1 MVIILNIVDKIPL
14 DKNIK
19 LYRLIQNLLCP
30 NIIKGPKYSDIKL
43 NDITL
48 RIFDPNN
55 KSKILIYIHGGGWV
69 SGNLDT
75 HCNICYKLAE
85 KLNRKVISIGYRLAP
100 EYPFPAGLN
109 DCYIVTKNIME
120 NIEKLNIKSKDVIIM
135 GDSAGANLAM
145 SVSLM
150 GLHNK
155 TFRVGKI
162 IMIYPTTQTD
172 YSKKSIYK
180 SLFYNDNKGF
190 LTRKYMENWTNMY
203 LPDEESKDNQYHK
216 DKRLY
221 NRILYLIDGITDKYR
236 IVKSNTRFY
245 VFRQILLQ
253 ILHHLIC
260 LIDNINVISPRL
272 GYDHTSNHR
281 HTIPFHNRAGIF
293 RIHLCHTDILKTH
306 QLIAFLLNDQIIK
319 IIYCHQ
325 PPQSTDGQFC
335 VVPLYAS

>member
-30 NIIKGPKYSDIKL
+30 NIVKGPKYSDIKL

-180 SLFYNDNKGF
+180 SLFYNDNKCF
-190 LTRKYMENWTNMY
+190 LTRKYLENWTNMY
-203 LPDEESKDNQYHK
+203 LPDEESKDNQYANLMK
-216 DKRLY
+216 AKRLFG
-221 NRILYLIDGITDKYR
+221 LPKTLIITGTNDP
-236 IVKSNTRFY
+236 
-245 VFRQILLQ
+245 
-253 ILHHLIC
+253 LH
-260 LIDNINVISPRL
+260 DE
-272 GYDHTSNHR
+272 G
-281 HTIPFHNRAGIF
+281 
-293 RIHLCHTDILKTH
+293 
-306 QLIAFLLNDQIIK
+306 IAFVKKLRRHLVCVRNYDLKNATHGFFSNIIDK
-319 IIYCHQ
+319 KWADKTIELIKGFIG
-325 PPQSTDGQFC
+325 DKNE
-335 VVPLYAS
+335 

>member
-30 NIIKGPKYSDIKL
+30 NIVKGPKYSDIKL

-190 LTRKYMENWTNMY
+190 LTRKYLENWTNMY
-203 LPDEESKDNQYHK
+203 LPDEESKDNQYANLMNA
-216 DKRLY
+216 KRLFG
-221 NRILYLIDGITDKYR
+221 LPKTLIITGTNDPLHDEGIAFAKKLRRHLVCVRNYDLKNATHGFFSNIIDKKWTDKT
-236 IVKSNTRFY
+236 IE
-245 VFRQILLQ
+245 
-253 ILHHLIC
+253 LIKGF
-260 LIDNINVISPRL
+260 IGDKNE
-272 GYDHTSNHR
+272 
-281 HTIPFHNRAGIF
+281 
-293 RIHLCHTDILKTH
+293 
-306 QLIAFLLNDQIIK
+306 
-319 IIYCHQ
+319 
-325 PPQSTDGQFC
+325 
-335 VVPLYAS
+335 

>member
-30 NIIKGPKYSDIKL
+30 NIVKGPKYSDIKL

-190 LTRKYMENWTNMY
+190 LTRKYLENWTNMY
-203 LPDEESKDNQYHK
+203 LPDEESKDNQYANLMK
-216 DKRLY
+216 AKRLFG
-221 NRILYLIDGITDKYR
+221 LPKTLIITGTNDPLHDEGIAFVKKLRRHLVCVRNYDLKNATHGFFSNIIDKKWTDKT
-236 IVKSNTRFY
+236 IE
-245 VFRQILLQ
+245 
-253 ILHHLIC
+253 LIKGF
-260 LIDNINVISPRL
+260 IGDKNE
-272 GYDHTSNHR
+272 
-281 HTIPFHNRAGIF
+281 
-293 RIHLCHTDILKTH
+293 
-306 QLIAFLLNDQIIK
+306 
-319 IIYCHQ
+319 
-325 PPQSTDGQFC
+325 
-335 VVPLYAS
+335 

>member
-30 NIIKGPKYSDIKL
+30 NIIKGSKYSDIKL

-145 SVSLM
+145 SVSLI

-190 LTRKYMENWTNMY
+190 LTRKYLENWTNMY
-203 LPDEESKDNQYHK
+203 LPDEESKDNQYVNLMNA
-216 DKRLY
+216 KRLFG
-221 NRILYLIDGITDKYR
+221 LPKTLIITGTNDPLHDEGIAFAKKLRRHLVCVRNYDLKNATHGFFSNIIDKKWTDKT
-236 IVKSNTRFY
+236 IE
-245 VFRQILLQ
+245 
-253 ILHHLIC
+253 LIKGF
-260 LIDNINVISPRL
+260 IGDKNE
-272 GYDHTSNHR
+272 
-281 HTIPFHNRAGIF
+281 
-293 RIHLCHTDILKTH
+293 
-306 QLIAFLLNDQIIK
+306 
-319 IIYCHQ
+319 
-325 PPQSTDGQFC
+325 
-335 VVPLYAS
+335 

>member
-30 NIIKGPKYSDIKL
+30 NIVKGPKYSDIKL

-190 LTRKYMENWTNMY
+190 LTRKYLENWTNMY
-203 LPDEESKDNQYHK
+203 LPDEESKDNQYANLMNA
-216 DKRLY
+216 KRLFG
-221 NRILYLIDGITDKYR
+221 LPKTLIITGTNDPLHDEGIAFVKKLRRHLVCVRNYDLKNATHGFFSNIIDKKWTDKT
-236 IVKSNTRFY
+236 IE
-245 VFRQILLQ
+245 
-253 ILHHLIC
+253 LIKGF
-260 LIDNINVISPRL
+260 IGDKNE
-272 GYDHTSNHR
+272 
-281 HTIPFHNRAGIF
+281 
-293 RIHLCHTDILKTH
+293 
-306 QLIAFLLNDQIIK
+306 
-319 IIYCHQ
+319 
-325 PPQSTDGQFC
+325 
-335 VVPLYAS
+335 

>member
-30 NIIKGPKYSDIKL
+30 NIIKGSKYSDIKL

-190 LTRKYMENWTNMY
+190 LTRKYLENWTNMY
-203 LPDEESKDNQYHK
+203 LPDEESKDNQYVNLMNA
-216 DKRLY
+216 KRLFG
-221 NRILYLIDGITDKYR
+221 LPKTLIITGTNDPLHDEGIAFVKKLRRHLVCVRNYDLKNATHGFFSNIIDKKWTDKT
-236 IVKSNTRFY
+236 IE
-245 VFRQILLQ
+245 
-253 ILHHLIC
+253 LIKGF
-260 LIDNINVISPRL
+260 IGDKNE
-272 GYDHTSNHR
+272 
-281 HTIPFHNRAGIF
+281 
-293 RIHLCHTDILKTH
+293 
-306 QLIAFLLNDQIIK
+306 
-319 IIYCHQ
+319 
-325 PPQSTDGQFC
+325 
-335 VVPLYAS
+335 

>member
-30 NIIKGPKYSDIKL
+30 NIVKGPKYSDIKL

-203 LPDEESKDNQYHK
+203 LPDEESKHNQYANLMK
-216 DKRLY
+216 AKRLFG
-221 NRILYLIDGITDKYR
+221 LPKTLIITGTNDPLHDEGIAFVKKLRRHLVCVRNYDLKNATHGFFSNIIDKKWTDKT
-236 IVKSNTRFY
+236 IE
-245 VFRQILLQ
+245 
-253 ILHHLIC
+253 LIKGF
-260 LIDNINVISPRL
+260 IGDKNE
-272 GYDHTSNHR
+272 
-281 HTIPFHNRAGIF
+281 
-293 RIHLCHTDILKTH
+293 
-306 QLIAFLLNDQIIK
+306 
-319 IIYCHQ
+319 
-325 PPQSTDGQFC
+325 
-335 VVPLYAS
+335 

>member
-19 LYRLIQNLLCP
+19 LYRLIQNLLRP

-190 LTRKYMENWTNMY
+190 LTRKYLENWTNMY
-203 LPDEESKDNQYHK
+203 LPDEESKDNQYVNLMNA
-216 DKRLY
+216 KRLFG
-221 NRILYLIDGITDKYR
+221 LPKTLIITGTNDPLHDEGIAFVKKLRRHLVCVRNYDLKNATHGFFSNIIDKKWTDKT
-236 IVKSNTRFY
+236 IE
-245 VFRQILLQ
+245 
-253 ILHHLIC
+253 LIKGF
-260 LIDNINVISPRL
+260 IGDKNE
-272 GYDHTSNHR
+272 
-281 HTIPFHNRAGIF
+281 
-293 RIHLCHTDILKTH
+293 
-306 QLIAFLLNDQIIK
+306 
-319 IIYCHQ
+319 
-325 PPQSTDGQFC
+325 
-335 VVPLYAS
+335 

>member
-190 LTRKYMENWTNMY
+190 LTRKYLENWTNMY
-203 LPDEESKDNQYHK
+203 LPDEESKDNQYVNLMNA
-216 DKRLY
+216 KRLFG
-221 NRILYLIDGITDKYR
+221 LPKTLIITGTNDPLHDEGIAFVKKLRRHLVCVRNYDLKNATHGFFSNIIDKKWTDKT
-236 IVKSNTRFY
+236 IE
-245 VFRQILLQ
+245 
-253 ILHHLIC
+253 LIKGF
-260 LIDNINVISPRL
+260 IGDKNE
-272 GYDHTSNHR
+272 
-281 HTIPFHNRAGIF
+281 
-293 RIHLCHTDILKTH
+293 
-306 QLIAFLLNDQIIK
+306 
-319 IIYCHQ
+319 
-325 PPQSTDGQFC
+325 
-335 VVPLYAS
+335 

>member
-30 NIIKGPKYSDIKL
+30 NIVKGPKYSDIKL

-48 RIFDPNN
+48 RIFNPNN

-190 LTRKYMENWTNMY
+190 LTRKYLENWTNMY
-203 LPDEESKDNQYHK
+203 LPDEESKDNQYVNLMNA
-216 DKRLY
+216 KRLFG
-221 NRILYLIDGITDKYR
+221 LPKTLIITGTNDPLHDEGIAFAKKLRRHLVCVRNYDLKNATHGFFSNIIDKKWTDKT
-236 IVKSNTRFY
+236 IE
-245 VFRQILLQ
+245 
-253 ILHHLIC
+253 LIKGF
-260 LIDNINVISPRL
+260 IGDKNE
-272 GYDHTSNHR
+272 
-281 HTIPFHNRAGIF
+281 
-293 RIHLCHTDILKTH
+293 
-306 QLIAFLLNDQIIK
+306 
-319 IIYCHQ
+319 
-325 PPQSTDGQFC
+325 
-335 VVPLYAS
+335 

>member
-55 KSKILIYIHGGGWV
+55 KSKILMYIHGGGWV

-190 LTRKYMENWTNMY
+190 LTRKYLENWTNMY
-203 LPDEESKDNQYHK
+203 LPDEESKDNQYVNLMNA
-216 DKRLY
+216 KRLFG
-221 NRILYLIDGITDKYR
+221 LPKTLIITGTNDPLHDEGIAFVKKLRRHLVCVRNYDLKNATHGFFSNIIDKKWTDKT
-236 IVKSNTRFY
+236 IE
-245 VFRQILLQ
+245 
-253 ILHHLIC
+253 LIKGF
-260 LIDNINVISPRL
+260 IGDKNE
-272 GYDHTSNHR
+272 
-281 HTIPFHNRAGIF
+281 
-293 RIHLCHTDILKTH
+293 
-306 QLIAFLLNDQIIK
+306 
-319 IIYCHQ
+319 
-325 PPQSTDGQFC
+325 
-335 VVPLYAS
+335 

>member
-30 NIIKGPKYSDIKL
+30 NIVKGPKYSDIKL

-190 LTRKYMENWTNMY
+190 LTRKYLENWTNMY
-203 LPDEESKDNQYHK
+203 LPDEESKDNQYVNLMNA
-216 DKRLY
+216 KRLFG
-221 NRILYLIDGITDKYR
+221 LPKTLIITGTNDPLHDEGIAFVKKLRRHLVCVRNYDLKNATHGFFSNIIDKKWTDKT
-236 IVKSNTRFY
+236 IE
-245 VFRQILLQ
+245 
-253 ILHHLIC
+253 LIKGF
-260 LIDNINVISPRL
+260 IGDKNE
-272 GYDHTSNHR
+272 
-281 HTIPFHNRAGIF
+281 
-293 RIHLCHTDILKTH
+293 
-306 QLIAFLLNDQIIK
+306 
-319 IIYCHQ
+319 
-325 PPQSTDGQFC
+325 
-335 VVPLYAS
+335 

>member
-30 NIIKGPKYSDIKL
+30 NIVKGPKYSDIKL

-155 TFRVGKI
+155 TFRLGKI

-172 YSKKSIYK
+172 YNKKSIYK

-190 LTRKYMENWTNMY
+190 LTRKYLENWTNMY
-203 LPDEESKDNQYHK
+203 LPDEESKDNQYVNLMNA
-216 DKRLY
+216 KRLFG
-221 NRILYLIDGITDKYR
+221 LPKTLIITGTNDPLHDEGIAFVKKLRRHLVCVRNYDLKNATHGFFSNIIDKKWTDKT
-236 IVKSNTRFY
+236 IE
-245 VFRQILLQ
+245 
-253 ILHHLIC
+253 LIKGF
-260 LIDNINVISPRL
+260 IGDKNE
-272 GYDHTSNHR
+272 
-281 HTIPFHNRAGIF
+281 
-293 RIHLCHTDILKTH
+293 
-306 QLIAFLLNDQIIK
+306 
-319 IIYCHQ
+319 
-325 PPQSTDGQFC
+325 
-335 VVPLYAS
+335 

>member
-30 NIIKGPKYSDIKL
+30 NIVKGPKYSDIKL

-172 YSKKSIYK
+172 YSKDSVYK

-190 LTRKYMENWTNMY
+190 LTRKYLENWKNMY
-203 LPDEESKDNQYHK
+203 LPDEKNKNNQYVNLMK
-216 DKRLY
+216 AKRLFG
-221 NRILYLIDGITDKYR
+221 LPKTLIVTGTNDPLHDEGIAFVKKLKRHLVCVRNYDLKNATHGFFSNIIDKKWTDKT
-236 IVKSNTRFY
+236 IE
-245 VFRQILLQ
+245 
-253 ILHHLIC
+253 LIKGF
-260 LIDNINVISPRL
+260 IGD
-272 GYDHTSNHR
+272 
-281 HTIPFHNRAGIF
+281 
-293 RIHLCHTDILKTH
+293 
-306 QLIAFLLNDQIIK
+306 K
-319 IIYCHQ
+319 IE
-325 PPQSTDGQFC
+325 
-335 VVPLYAS
+335 

>member
-30 NIIKGPKYSDIKL
+30 NIVKGPKYSDIKL

-203 LPDEESKDNQYHK
+203 LPDEESKDNQYVNLMNA
-216 DKRLY
+216 KRLFG
-221 NRILYLIDGITDKYR
+221 LPKTLIITGTNDPLHDEGIAFVKKLRRHLVCVRNYDLKNATHGFFSNIIDKKWTDKT
-236 IVKSNTRFY
+236 IE
-245 VFRQILLQ
+245 
-253 ILHHLIC
+253 LIKGF
-260 LIDNINVISPRL
+260 IGDKNE
-272 GYDHTSNHR
+272 
-281 HTIPFHNRAGIF
+281 
-293 RIHLCHTDILKTH
+293 
-306 QLIAFLLNDQIIK
+306 
-319 IIYCHQ
+319 
-325 PPQSTDGQFC
+325 
-335 VVPLYAS
+335 

>member
-30 NIIKGPKYSDIKL
+30 NIVKGPKYSDIKL

-135 GDSAGANLAM
+135 GDSAGANLAI

-190 LTRKYMENWTNMY
+190 LTRKYLENWTNMY
-203 LPDEESKDNQYHK
+203 LPDEESKDNQYVNLMNA
-216 DKRLY
+216 KRLFG
-221 NRILYLIDGITDKYR
+221 LPKTLIITGTNDPLHDEGIAFVKKLRRHLVCVRNYDLKNATHGFFSNIIDKKWTDKT
-236 IVKSNTRFY
+236 IE
-245 VFRQILLQ
+245 
-253 ILHHLIC
+253 LIKGF
-260 LIDNINVISPRL
+260 IGDKNE
-272 GYDHTSNHR
+272 
-281 HTIPFHNRAGIF
+281 
-293 RIHLCHTDILKTH
+293 
-306 QLIAFLLNDQIIK
+306 
-319 IIYCHQ
+319 
-325 PPQSTDGQFC
+325 
-335 VVPLYAS
+335 

>member
-1 MVIILNIVDKIPL
+1 M

-190 LTRKYMENWTNMY
+190 LTRKYLENWTNMY
-203 LPDEESKDNQYHK
+203 LPDEESKDNQYANLMK
-216 DKRLY
+216 AKRLFG
-221 NRILYLIDGITDKYR
+221 LPKTLIITGTNDPLHDEGIAFVKKLRRHLVCVRNYDLKNATHGFFSNIIDKKWTDKT
-236 IVKSNTRFY
+236 IE
-245 VFRQILLQ
+245 
-253 ILHHLIC
+253 LIKGF
-260 LIDNINVISPRL
+260 IGDKNE
-272 GYDHTSNHR
+272 
-281 HTIPFHNRAGIF
+281 
-293 RIHLCHTDILKTH
+293 
-306 QLIAFLLNDQIIK
+306 
-319 IIYCHQ
+319 
-325 PPQSTDGQFC
+325 
-335 VVPLYAS
+335 

>member
-30 NIIKGPKYSDIKL
+30 NIVKGPKYSDIKL

-190 LTRKYMENWTNMY
+190 LTRKYLENWTNMY
-203 LPDEESKDNQYHK
+203 LPDEESKDNQYVNLMNA
-216 DKRLY
+216 KRLFG
-221 NRILYLIDGITDKYR
+221 LPKTLIITGTNDPLHDEGIAFAKKLRRHLVCVRNYDLKNATHGFFSNIIDKKWTDKT
-236 IVKSNTRFY
+236 IE
-245 VFRQILLQ
+245 
-253 ILHHLIC
+253 LIKGF
-260 LIDNINVISPRL
+260 IGDKNE
-272 GYDHTSNHR
+272 
-281 HTIPFHNRAGIF
+281 
-293 RIHLCHTDILKTH
+293 
-306 QLIAFLLNDQIIK
+306 
-319 IIYCHQ
+319 
-325 PPQSTDGQFC
+325 
-335 VVPLYAS
+335 

>member
-30 NIIKGPKYSDIKL
+30 NIIKGSKYSDIKL

-190 LTRKYMENWTNMY
+190 LTRKYLENWTNMY
-203 LPDEESKDNQYHK
+203 LPDEESKDNQYVNLMNA
-216 DKRLY
+216 KRLFG
-221 NRILYLIDGITDKYR
+221 LPKTLIITGTNDPLHDEGIAFAKKLRRHLVCVRNYDLKNATHGFFSNIIDKKWTDKT
-236 IVKSNTRFY
+236 IE
-245 VFRQILLQ
+245 
-253 ILHHLIC
+253 LIKGF
-260 LIDNINVISPRL
+260 IGDKNE
-272 GYDHTSNHR
+272 
-281 HTIPFHNRAGIF
+281 
-293 RIHLCHTDILKTH
+293 
-306 QLIAFLLNDQIIK
+306 
-319 IIYCHQ
+319 
-325 PPQSTDGQFC
+325 
-335 VVPLYAS
+335 

>member
-190 LTRKYMENWTNMY
+190 LTRKYLENWTNMY
-203 LPDEESKDNQYHK
+203 LPDEESKDNQYVNLMNA
-216 DKRLY
+216 KRLFG
-221 NRILYLIDGITDKYR
+221 LPKTLIITGTNDPLHDEGIAFAKKLRRHLVCVRNYDLKNATHGFFSNIIDKKWTDKT
-236 IVKSNTRFY
+236 IE
-245 VFRQILLQ
+245 
-253 ILHHLIC
+253 LIKGF
-260 LIDNINVISPRL
+260 IGDKNE
-272 GYDHTSNHR
+272 
-281 HTIPFHNRAGIF
+281 
-293 RIHLCHTDILKTH
+293 
-306 QLIAFLLNDQIIK
+306 
-319 IIYCHQ
+319 
-325 PPQSTDGQFC
+325 
-335 VVPLYAS
+335 

>member
-30 NIIKGPKYSDIKL
+30 NIVKGPKYSDIKL

-203 LPDEESKDNQYHK
+203 LPDEESKDNQYANLMK
-216 DKRLY
+216 AKRLFG
-221 NRILYLIDGITDKYR
+221 LPKTLIITGTNDPLHDEGIAFVKKLRRHLVCVRNYDLKNATHGFFSNIIDKKWTDKT
-236 IVKSNTRFY
+236 IE
-245 VFRQILLQ
+245 
-253 ILHHLIC
+253 LIKGF
-260 LIDNINVISPRL
+260 IGDKNE
-272 GYDHTSNHR
+272 
-281 HTIPFHNRAGIF
+281 
-293 RIHLCHTDILKTH
+293 
-306 QLIAFLLNDQIIK
+306 
-319 IIYCHQ
+319 
-325 PPQSTDGQFC
+325 
-335 VVPLYAS
+335 

>member
-1 MVIILNIVDKIPL
+1 M

-30 NIIKGPKYSDIKL
+30 NIVKGPKYSDIKL

-190 LTRKYMENWTNMY
+190 LTRKYLENWTNMY
-203 LPDEESKDNQYHK
+203 LPDEESKDNQYVNLMNA
-216 DKRLY
+216 KRLFG
-221 NRILYLIDGITDKYR
+221 LPKTLIITGTNDPLHDEGIAFVKKLRRHLVCVRNYDLKNATHGFFSNIIDKKWTDKT
-236 IVKSNTRFY
+236 IE
-245 VFRQILLQ
+245 
-253 ILHHLIC
+253 LIKGF
-260 LIDNINVISPRL
+260 IGDKNE
-272 GYDHTSNHR
+272 
-281 HTIPFHNRAGIF
+281 
-293 RIHLCHTDILKTH
+293 
-306 QLIAFLLNDQIIK
+306 
-319 IIYCHQ
+319 
-325 PPQSTDGQFC
+325 
-335 VVPLYAS
+335 

>member
-30 NIIKGPKYSDIKL
+30 NIVKGPKYSDIKL

-190 LTRKYMENWTNMY
+190 LTRKYLENWTNMY
-203 LPDEESKDNQYHK
+203 LPNEESKDNQYANLMK
-216 DKRLY
+216 AKRLLKSSPLFTV
-221 NRILYLIDGITDKYR
+221 NNPGTFSNTKAFGWIPATNSKYLI
-236 IVKSNTRFY
+236 VN
-245 VFRQILLQ
+245 
-253 ILHHLIC
+253 
-260 LIDNINVISPRL
+260 SPL
-272 GYDHTSNHR
+272 GSLRDFLFP
-281 HTIPFHNRAGIF
+281 IM
-293 RIHLCHTDILKTH
+293 LKAW
-306 QLIAFLLNDQIIK
+306 QGGPAIIK
-319 IIYCHQ
+319 
-325 PPQSTDGQFC
+325 STSPSRFAISFIFSG
-335 VVPLYAS
+335 VSSIASSL

>member
-30 NIIKGPKYSDIKL
+30 NIIKDPKYSDIKL

-190 LTRKYMENWTNMY
+190 LTRKYLENWTNMY
-203 LPDEESKDNQYHK
+203 LPDEESKDNQYVNLMNA
-216 DKRLY
+216 KRLFG
-221 NRILYLIDGITDKYR
+221 LPKTLIITGTNDPLHDEGIAFAKKLRRHLVCVRNYDLKNATHGFFSNIIDKKWTDKT
-236 IVKSNTRFY
+236 IE
-245 VFRQILLQ
+245 
-253 ILHHLIC
+253 LIKGF
-260 LIDNINVISPRL
+260 IGDKNE
-272 GYDHTSNHR
+272 
-281 HTIPFHNRAGIF
+281 
-293 RIHLCHTDILKTH
+293 
-306 QLIAFLLNDQIIK
+306 
-319 IIYCHQ
+319 
-325 PPQSTDGQFC
+325 
-335 VVPLYAS
+335 

>member
-30 NIIKGPKYSDIKL
+30 NIVKGLKYNDIKL

-190 LTRKYMENWTNMY
+190 LTRKYLENWTNMY
-203 LPDEESKDNQYHK
+203 LPDEESKDNQYVNLMNA
-216 DKRLY
+216 KRLFG
-221 NRILYLIDGITDKYR
+221 LPKTLIITGTNDPLHDEGIAFAKKLRRHLVCVRNYDLKNATHGFFSNIIDKKWTDKT
-236 IVKSNTRFY
+236 IE
-245 VFRQILLQ
+245 
-253 ILHHLIC
+253 LIKGF
-260 LIDNINVISPRL
+260 IGDKNE
-272 GYDHTSNHR
+272 
-281 HTIPFHNRAGIF
+281 
-293 RIHLCHTDILKTH
+293 
-306 QLIAFLLNDQIIK
+306 
-319 IIYCHQ
+319 
-325 PPQSTDGQFC
+325 
-335 VVPLYAS
+335 

>member
-30 NIIKGPKYSDIKL
+30 NIVKGPKYSDIKL

-190 LTRKYMENWTNMY
+190 LTRKYLENWTNMY
-203 LPDEESKDNQYHK
+203 LPDEESKDNQYVNLMK
-216 DKRLY
+216 AKRLFG
-221 NRILYLIDGITDKYR
+221 LPKTLIITGTNDPLHDEGIAFVKKLRRHLVCVRNYDLKNATHGFFSNIIDKKWTDKT
-236 IVKSNTRFY
+236 IE
-245 VFRQILLQ
+245 
-253 ILHHLIC
+253 LIKGF
-260 LIDNINVISPRL
+260 IGDKNE
-272 GYDHTSNHR
+272 
-281 HTIPFHNRAGIF
+281 
-293 RIHLCHTDILKTH
+293 
-306 QLIAFLLNDQIIK
+306 
-319 IIYCHQ
+319 
-325 PPQSTDGQFC
+325 
-335 VVPLYAS
+335 

>member
-1 MVIILNIVDKIPL
+1 MVIILNRVDKIPL

-190 LTRKYMENWTNMY
+190 LTRKYLENWTNMY
-203 LPDEESKDNQYHK
+203 LPDEESKDNQYVNLMNA
-216 DKRLY
+216 KRLFG
-221 NRILYLIDGITDKYR
+221 LPKTLIITGTNDPLHDEGIAFAKKLRRHLVCVRNYDLKNATHGFFSNIIDKKWTDKT
-236 IVKSNTRFY
+236 IE
-245 VFRQILLQ
+245 
-253 ILHHLIC
+253 LIKGF
-260 LIDNINVISPRL
+260 IGDKNE
-272 GYDHTSNHR
+272 
-281 HTIPFHNRAGIF
+281 
-293 RIHLCHTDILKTH
+293 
-306 QLIAFLLNDQIIK
+306 
-319 IIYCHQ
+319 
-325 PPQSTDGQFC
+325 
-335 VVPLYAS
+335 